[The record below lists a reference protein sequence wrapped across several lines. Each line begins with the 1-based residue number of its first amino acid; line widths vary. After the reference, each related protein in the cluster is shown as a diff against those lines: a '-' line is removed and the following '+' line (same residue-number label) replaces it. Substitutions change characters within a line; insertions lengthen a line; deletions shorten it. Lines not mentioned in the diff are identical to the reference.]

1 MSAAPLSRLMKLL
14 AVYTFFRF
22 CQARKACFAEKWLKI
37 IRMSVKRK
45 SFGAIFVENRESL
58 RPAVGE
64 LEQAAE
70 KLAPR
75 EVRYALAREQR
86 ERRDRRAVCVENIER
101 AERFA
106 LLDGRINAL
115 GQRDGL
121 RQAVC
126 TALFE
131 KQGVFARQNA
141 LHRLLR
147 AERHGHGGQ
156 RSFGG

>member
-1 MSAAPLSRLMKLL
+1 M
-14 AVYTFFRF
+14 
-22 CQARKACFAEKWLKI
+22 
-37 IRMSVKRK
+37 
-45 SFGAIFVENRESL
+45 ENRESL

-101 AERFA
+101 AERLA

-156 RSFGG
+156 RKSACRSCCRPG

>member
-1 MSAAPLSRLMKLL
+1 MKNGENL
-14 AVYTFFRF
+14 YT
-22 CQARKACFAEKWLKI
+22 
-37 IRMSVKRK
+37 
-45 SFGAIFVENRESL
+45 
-58 RPAVGE
+58 AVGE

-86 ERRDRRAVCVENIER
+86 KRCDRCAVCVENVER
-101 AERFA
+101 AERLA

-126 TALFE
+126 AALSRSRAFSLVRTLCTVFCVPSVTGTAGSGDS
-131 KQGVFARQNA
+131 GVTVTSEYAA
-141 LHRLLR
+141 KP
-147 AERHGHGGQ
+147 
-156 RSFGG
+156 

>member
-1 MSAAPLSRLMKLL
+1 
-14 AVYTFFRF
+14 
-22 CQARKACFAEKWLKI
+22 
-37 IRMSVKRK
+37 MSVKRK
-45 SFGAIFVENRESL
+45 NFGAIFVENGESL

-86 ERRDRRAVCVENIER
+86 ERRDRCAVCVENIER

-126 TALFE
+126 AALFE
-131 KQGVFARQNA
+131 KQSVFARQNA

-147 AERHGHGGQ
+147 AECHGYGGI
-156 RSFGG
+156 RE

>member
-1 MSAAPLSRLMKLL
+1 MLS
-14 AVYTFFRF
+14 
-22 CQARKACFAEKWLKI
+22 
-37 IRMSVKRK
+37 
-45 SFGAIFVENRESL
+45 
-58 RPAVGE
+58 PASSGSDATGV
-64 LEQAAE
+64 
-70 KLAPR
+70 P
-75 EVRYALAREQR
+75 
-86 ERRDRRAVCVENIER
+86 VCVENIER

-141 LHRLLR
+141 RTVFCVPSVTGT
-147 AERHGHGGQ
+147 AGSGASGVTVTSEYAAKP
-156 RSFGG
+156 

>member
-115 GQRDGL
+115 G
-121 RQAVC
+121 A
-126 TALFE
+126 
-131 KQGVFARQNA
+131 ARRPA
-141 LHRLLR
+141 SGRLHGSFREAGRFRSSERSAPSSACRVSRVRR
-147 AERHGHGGQ
+147 AAAIRE
-156 RSFGG
+156 

>member
-1 MSAAPLSRLMKLL
+1 
-14 AVYTFFRF
+14 
-22 CQARKACFAEKWLKI
+22 
-37 IRMSVKRK
+37 MSVKRK

-86 ERRDRRAVCVENIER
+86 KRRDWRAVCVENVER

-126 TALFE
+126 AALSRSRAFSLVRTLCTVFCVPSVTGTAGSGDS
-131 KQGVFARQNA
+131 GVTVTSEYAA
-141 LHRLLR
+141 KP
-147 AERHGHGGQ
+147 
-156 RSFGG
+156 

>member
-1 MSAAPLSRLMKLL
+1 
-14 AVYTFFRF
+14 
-22 CQARKACFAEKWLKI
+22 
-37 IRMSVKRK
+37 MSVKRK

-101 AERFA
+101 AERLA

-131 KQGVFARQNA
+131 KQGVSLVRTLCTVFCVPSVTGTAGSGA
-141 LHRLLR
+141 SGVTVTSEY
-147 AERHGHGGQ
+147 AAKP
-156 RSFGG
+156 